1 MNLCP
6 DVARPTSAPARRSG
20 LQAPEHRYVG
30 RRPAH
35 TEVYVVDQAE
45 LEPLA
50 HLSYRT
56 DAGFDWGDST
66 EGALELA
73 FAMLAHATQSRPTDL
88 VCRAFCAEVVTQLEP
103 AGFVLS
109 HGDIALWLMTAFSDA
124 SSSEPGPEYQV
135 GRVRRAASRIRT
147 WMRRG

>member
-1 MNLCP
+1 M
-6 DVARPTSAPARRSG
+6 SAPARRSG
-20 LQAPEHRYVG
+20 LQAPEQHYVG

-73 FAMLAHATQSRPTDL
+73 FAMLAHATQSRPPDL
-88 VCRAFCAEVVTQLEP
+88 VCRVFCAEVVTRLDP

-109 HGDIALWLMTAFSDA
+109 HGDIALWLLTAFRDGPSGQ
-124 SSSEPGPEYQV
+124 PGPQHPS
-135 GRVRRAASRIRT
+135 GLGARLANRIRT
-147 WMRRG
+147 WMRRE